1 MVNLLE
7 KPRLRPVGDRGLLI
21 EYGDAIDPE
30 INLKV
35 RVMAL
40 ALEQARPPGLIE
52 VIPTYRSLLVIYD
65 PLNTDMTR
73 LECALETL
81 EGQLE
86 QLQIPQPRV
95 VEIPVCYGD
104 EFGPDMEF
112 VASFHGLTED
122 DVVRLHTSPTY
133 QIYMIGFTPGFPYLG
148 GLPAELHTPRLESP
162 RPLVKPGSVGIANN
176 QTGIYPVESPGG
188 WRIIGRTPL
197 RLFDPTSEQP
207 FLYVAG
213 DFIRFVPISREG
225 YEQIA
230 SANTRSQP

>member
-1 MVNLLE
+1 MVNLFE

-21 EYGDAIDPE
+21 EYGDAIAPE

-40 ALEQARPPGLIE
+40 ALEQARPPGLVE
-52 VIPTYRSLLVIYD
+52 VIPTYRSLLAIYD
-65 PLNTDMTR
+65 PLCTDVTR
-73 LECALETL
+73 LAGAVETL
-81 EGQLE
+81 EGRLE
-86 QLQIPQPRV
+86 ELEMPQPRTV
-95 VEIPVCYGD
+95 GIPVCYGG
-104 EFGPDMEF
+104 EFGPDIEF
-112 VASFHGLTED
+112 VATTHGLTED
-122 DVVRLHTSPTY
+122 DVVQLHASATY

-197 RLFDPTSEQP
+197 NLFDPTREQP
-207 FLYVAG
+207 FLYTAG
-213 DFIRFVPISREG
+213 DFIRFVPISRKG

-230 SANTRSQP
+230 SANTRS